1 MKVMFE
7 FPAIIEWRQP
17 LWLLA
22 LLQPLLLWLWLY
34 WKQRQQQQNF
44 ADEHLL
50 PWVQIHNRKTL
61 WQKIFSRNSAYVL
74 AWLLLA
80 VSLAGPR
87 EPEQTY
93 QSNNNAVLDVML
105 VVDVSRSMHA
115 SDIKPSRLRRS
126 VLEIYEFLSLA
137 KRTRVGITVYAGRPH
152 LLAPLTTDFKAIKFY
167 LESLDTLQ
175 LPTRGSDAVQAL
187 SFAKHELIA
196 NKAKQ
201 KQAIIWMTDGDLN
214 NDQSIRL
221 KNIIQKNIIQGV
233 DTAILALA
241 TEEGSAVPLDDG
253 NWLEENGQAVLSKLN
268 KNILETL
275 AKAGNG
281 RFETVKNDDSE
292 WQEIYQQGMLKHSKS
307 TSNEETGQWH
317 ELYQWTLFPAI
328 LLLMISLFPTALRKN
343 QLNSL
348 IFFILFLGASTA
360 HSPVFADQLSD
371 KNNYQLSI
379 KRGISTYKKQQFR
392 PAKIQFINA
401 VLSAK
406 TKQQRAI
413 ALHNL
418 GNSLFQNGDYAHAA
432 EVFTDALRY
441 APTQQQSISNQKLSV
456 AINIELEKRRQ
467 KLLKRG
473 NNSIPNDSSPLFDL
487 PEQIP
492 YMLNTKAVNLLKAS
506 LPKLPDADLN
516 RLLAKNI
523 EQFKLLQG
531 GSQKTAQK
539 EKQEYDLE
547 QARIYFMG
555 LEEQQSNQL
564 WKRLF
569 EIEEGFPGKLNK
581 PKNIPGVR
589 PW

>member
-1 MKVMFE
+1 MFE
-7 FPAIIEWRQP
+7 FPFIIEWRQP

-34 WKQRQQQQNF
+34 WKKRQQQQNF

-50 PWVQIHNRKTL
+50 PWVQVHNSKTI
-61 WQKIFSRNSAYVL
+61 WQKVFLRNSAYVL

-80 VSLAGPR
+80 LSLAGPR
-87 EPEQTY
+87 EPEQSY
-93 QSNNNAVLDVML
+93 QANNNAVLDVML
-105 VVDVSRSMHA
+105 VVDVSRSMQA

-152 LLAPLTTDFKAIKFY
+152 LLAPLTTDFNAIKFY
-167 LESLDTLQ
+167 LESLETLQ

-187 SFAKHELIA
+187 SFAKNELIA

-201 KQAIIWMTDGDLN
+201 KQAIIWMTDGDIN
-214 NDQSIRL
+214 SDQSSLL
-221 KNIIQKNIIQGV
+221 KNKIQKNITEGV
-233 DTAILALA
+233 DTAILAIA
-241 TEEGSAVPLDDG
+241 TEEGSAVPLEDG
-253 NWLEENGQAVLSKLN
+253 SWLEENGQAVISKLN
-268 KNILETL
+268 KNRLKTL

-281 RFETVKNDDSE
+281 RFETVKNDDNE
-292 WQEIYQQGMLKHSKS
+292 WQEIYQKGMMKHRKP
-307 TSNEETGQWH
+307 TTNEQTGQWH
-317 ELYQWTLFPAI
+317 ELYQWTLFPAV
-328 LLLMISLFPTALRKN
+328 LLLIISLFPTTLRKIP
-343 QLNSL
+343 LNSL
-348 IFFILFLGASTA
+348 MFFILLLGASIP
-360 HSPVFADQLSD
+360 HSPVFADQPID

-379 KRGISTYKKQQFR
+379 KQGISTYKKKQFQ
-392 PAKIQFINA
+392 PAKIQFIKA
-401 VLSAK
+401 VLNAE

-418 GNSLFQNGDYAHAA
+418 GNTLFQNGDYAHAA

-473 NNSIPNDSSPLFDL
+473 DFSLPNDSSPLFDL

-523 EQFKLLQG
+523 NQFKLLQG
-531 GSQKTAQK
+531 GSQKMAQK

-555 LEEQQSNQL
+555 LEEQSSNQL

-569 EIEEGFPGKLNK
+569 EIEEGFPGKLK
-581 PKNIPGVR
+581 SPKNIPGVH